1 MNVINSFVDARGV
14 EMVAKPSGSSCDG
27 CDYYALGD
35 DKLCREAPICGG
47 STRGVATTALKIG
60 GLTYEQVN

>member
-1 MNVINSFVDARGV
+1 MSESINSFTDSRGV
-14 EMVAKPSGSSCDG
+14 EMVAKPSGPSCDG

-47 STRGVATTALKIG
+47 PTRGGHNIVWQPK
-60 GLTYEQVN
+60 ESK